1 MEGCLMRKLIITFI
15 VGLALVLSSAAMAIA
30 AGTPEGTAI
39 ENKAFADYQDANGNQ
54 LPRVES
60 NTVTT
65 TVTQVAGVTV
75 TPDAAT
81 KTGAQGTPVVFSA
94 TVTNTGNGGDSFAL
108 TAVSNLGWTTAIL
121 IDDNGNGVKDAAE
134 TTTITDTGNL
144 PADGSLDVLVVVDIP
159 GGTANATTDDTT
171 FTATSA
177 ADGTVIDTG
186 TYTVNVEDAVMTL
199 QKSVDTAN
207 GSQPGDIVTYAVT
220 GSNSGSTDA
229 VDAIATDQIPAN
241 TTYVAGSM
249 RFGPVGGTYDTA
261 DSLTEANDG
270 DDADFDITTPG
281 AVTYKWGTAAPGA
294 TGVVYF
300 RTAINNS
307 VTAGTVI
314 SNVANLDYSVATTP
328 QPTQDS
334 NTITFQVDSRAGV
347 QVTPSVT
354 TRVGDP
360 GDEIVYPLTV
370 TNTGNA
376 LDTINL
382 TTSSSAGLTWV
393 LWRDVNGDGQLDNGD
408 TLLADTSGNGDPDT
422 GPMGPGTNVAV
433 LSVATIPAGAND
445 GNADVLVVTG
455 TSTAELGVSDTSGNL
470 TTTVTAP
477 VMNLSK
483 VADKTTAAPGDD
495 ITYTS
500 TATNN
505 GSGVATSTI
514 IADLIPQF
522 TSYVPGSIE
531 TGTSLGNLTSRT
543 DANDGDGA
551 HFDPDANAVIANTP
565 TMGAGGSFILRFR
578 VTVD

>member
-1 MEGCLMRKLIITFI
+1 MEGCLMRKLITTFI
-15 VGLALVLSSAAMAIA
+15 VGLALVLSSTAMAVA

-65 TVTQVAGVTV
+65 TVNQVAGVSV

-81 KTGAQGTPVVFSA
+81 KTGAQGTPVIFSA

-186 TYTVNVEDAVMTL
+186 TYTIIVQDAVMTL
-199 QKSVDTAN
+199 NKSVDTAN
-207 GSQPGDIVTYAVT
+207 GSQPGDIVTYAIN
-220 GSNSGSTDA
+220 GSNSGSTNA
-229 VDAIATDQIPAN
+229 VDAIVTDQIPAN
-241 TTYVAGSM
+241 TTYVPGSM

-261 DSLTEANDG
+261 APLTDANDG
-270 DDADFDITTPG
+270 DGADFDITTSV
-281 AVTYKWGTAAPGA
+281 AVTYNWGTAVPGA

-314 SNVANLDYSVATTP
+314 SNVANLDYSVVATP

-382 TTSSSAGLTWV
+382 TTSSTLGWTWV

-422 GPMGPGTNVAV
+422 GPIGPGTNVAV

-445 GNADVLVVTG
+445 GNADIQVVTG
-455 TSTAELGVSDTSGNL
+455 TSTAEPGVSDTSGNL

-477 VMNLSK
+477 VMALLK
-483 VADKTTAAPGDD
+483 TADKATAQPGDD

-522 TSYVPGSIE
+522 TTYVPGSIE
-531 TGTSLGNLTSRT
+531 T
-543 DANDGDGA
+543 DGDGA

>member
-15 VGLALVLSSAAMAIA
+15 VGLALVLSSTVMAVA

-65 TVTQVAGVTV
+65 TVNQVAGVSV

-81 KTGAQGTPVVFSA
+81 KAGDPSTPVVFSA

-108 TAVSNLGWTTAIL
+108 TASSVWPTDIL

-134 TTTITDTGNL
+134 TTTITDTGSL
-144 PADGSLDVLVVVDIP
+144 LADGFLNVLVVVDVP
-159 GGTANATTDDTT
+159 GGTANATNDNTT

-177 ADGTVIDTG
+177 FDGTVIDTG

-229 VDAIATDQIPAN
+229 ESAVVTDQIPAN
-241 TTYVAGSM
+241 TIYVPGSM
-249 RFGPVGGTYDTA
+249 RFGAVGGTYDAATP
-261 DSLTEANDG
+261 LTDANDG
-270 DDADFDITTPG
+270 DGADFDITTPG
-281 AVTYKWGTAAPGA
+281 AVTYNWGTAVPGA

-300 RTAINNS
+300 RTAINNGVAAS
-307 VTAGTVI
+307 TVI
-314 SNVANLDYSVATTP
+314 SNVANLDYSVGGNP

-334 NTITFQVDSRAGV
+334 NTQTFQVDSRAGV

-360 GDEIVYPLTV
+360 DDEIVFPLTV
-370 TNTGNA
+370 TNTGNG

-393 LWRDVNGDGQLDNGD
+393 LWRDVNGDGELDNGD

-422 GPMGPGTNVAV
+422 GPIGPGTNVAV
-433 LSVATIPAGAND
+433 LSVATIPTGANNGGTD
-445 GNADVLVVTG
+445 TLVVTG
-455 TSTAELGVSDTSGNL
+455 TSSAEPGVTDTSGNL

-477 VMNLSK
+477 VMALLK
-483 VADKTTAAPGDD
+483 TADKATAQPGED

-505 GSGVATSTI
+505 GSGVATDI
-514 IADLIPQF
+514 IISDPIPLF
-522 TSYVPGSIE
+522 TTYVPGSIE
-531 TGTSLGNLTSRT
+531 TGTSLANLESRS
-543 DANDGDGA
+543 DADDGDGG
-551 HFDPDANAVIANTP
+551 HFDPNTGTVLANTP
-565 TMGAGGSFILRFR
+565 TVGAGGSFILRFR